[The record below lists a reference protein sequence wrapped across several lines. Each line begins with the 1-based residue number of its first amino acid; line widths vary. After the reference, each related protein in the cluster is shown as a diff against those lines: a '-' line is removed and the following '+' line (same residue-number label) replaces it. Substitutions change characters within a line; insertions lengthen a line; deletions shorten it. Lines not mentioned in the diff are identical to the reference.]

1 MPDRIGDIQSNF
13 RRGIGGRRFGTMV
26 IARAPH
32 RSATV
37 LAVLALVLAACSSP
51 GSGSEAPEGSDAPS
65 SQAPGSEAPQAS
77 AAAEEPNELLVLE
90 WSGYE
95 AEDFWVDFAEA
106 NPDTDVSF
114 EFGDTDA
121 TILGLMEGGSQ
132 ADIFHFYTG
141 WQQFYVDAGL
151 VREIDT
157 SKLDNWDSVPVE
169 YQELGQIDGKQ
180 YFVPWDWGFTSI
192 LYNTDEVPEVTS
204 WDVLFDE
211 QYAGHISM
219 WNDGPAAVTVSSYI
233 HGWDETNLTDD
244 QLAEI
249 EAEWTAQKPLNA
261 FYWSGEY
268 TDLCPAV
275 QDGTI
280 WVAYAWQG
288 CYATALA
295 AGDPVAYA
303 NPEEGRNSWVGLYGI
318 NADTDSYELALE
330 FLDQKLAE
338 ASCGNAVTLFYYGC
352 ANGDVMAAIDDPVLI
367 EAFGIN
373 DPSIL
378 ESTNFTPNVTAE
390 QRDAWTSMWERVQAN

>member
-1 MPDRIGDIQSNF
+1 MRIP
-13 RRGIGGRRFGTMV
+13 RRPRGVAATLTIG
-26 IARAPH
+26 
-32 RSATV
+32 
-37 LAVLALVLAACSSP
+37 LLLAACGTQGGGGTAGTARPEPTDSP
-51 GSGSEAPEGSDAPS
+51 
-65 SQAPGSEAPQAS
+65 
-77 AAAEEPNELLVLE
+77 AANEPNELLVLE

-95 AEDFWVDFAEA
+95 AEDFWTDFKTAHPEA
-106 NPDTDVSF
+106 AVTF

-121 TILGLMEGGSQ
+121 NILALMEGGSQ
-132 ADIFHFYTG
+132 ADVFHFYTG

-157 SKLDNWDSVPVE
+157 SQLSNWDKVPDA
-169 YQELGQIDGKQ
+169 YKELGQVDGKQ

-192 LYNTDEVPEVTS
+192 LYNTEHVDEVTS

-211 QYAGHISM
+211 RYAGHISM

-233 HGWDETNLTDD
+233 HGFDETNVTDE
-244 QLAEI
+244 QLAAI
-249 EAEWTAQKPLNA
+249 EEEWIAQKPLNA

-275 QDGTI
+275 QDGTV

-295 AGDPVAYA
+295 NGDPVAYA
-303 NPEEGRNSWVGLYGI
+303 TPKEGRNSWVGLYGI
-318 NADTDSYELALE
+318 SADSDSPELAHA
-330 FLDQKLAE
+330 FLDMKLAE
-338 ASCGNAVTLFYYGC
+338 ATCGNAVTLFYYGC
-352 ANGDVMAAIDDPVLI
+352 ANGDVMAAIDDPVLV

-378 ESTNFTPNVTAE
+378 ESTNFTPPITAE
-390 QRDAWTSMWERVQAN
+390 QRAAWTAMWERVQAN